1 MRLGGIS
8 MEKRSASIG
17 IISGLLVALTS
28 IGGCLKGEQ
37 GPMGPPGLLT
47 PGTVEGKVKLWKDYY
62 HSEAEAGGV
71 EVCLEHLEQLPECR
85 DTTEADGTYSLQ
97 DVLAGIY
104 TIVARKEGYGTMK
117 QYNFSV
123 GGGVSYFSPNL
134 YRIAQPPRSV
144 TAEQDTIEIYG
155 KLTQAIRV
163 SWVPAD
169 TTLWNMYWVYC
180 SPEVSFDEAT
190 LLGRVLSSRP
200 SGIFVYNLP
209 VGDYYFGVCA
219 DNGIYYVDET
229 SGEIVFPT
237 RSKLVPTRESIAV
250 TGPGAKGEKPKV
262 LIPPVAR
269 R

>member
-1 MRLGGIS
+1 MK
-8 MEKRSASIG
+8 KRTVSLC

-28 IGGCLKGEQ
+28 TEGCFRGEQ

-71 EVCLEHLEQLPECR
+71 EVCLEDLEELPECR
-85 DTTEADGTYSLQ
+85 DTTEVDGTYSFE
-97 DVLAGIY
+97 DVPAGVY

-123 GGGVSYFSPNL
+123 GGGISYFSPNL
-134 YRIAQPPRSV
+134 YRVAQPPRSV

-155 KLTQAIRV
+155 KLTPAIKV

-169 TTLWNMYWVYC
+169 TTLWNMYWVYY

-190 LLGRVLSSRP
+190 LLGRVLTSRP

-209 VGDYYFGVCA
+209 AGDYYFGVCA

-237 RSKLVPTRESIAV
+237 MSKLVHTTESIPV
-250 TGPGAKGEKPKV
+250 TGAGGEEKKAKV
-262 LIPPVAR
+262 LIPPLAR